1 MAKSLKIKTCMPK
14 WYFLMWLIIPF
25 HATSQNMSDW
35 GNMRE
40 KKVIFYA
47 DDILLDSLPIFSS
60 SVSIFQINPL
70 IPVPDSLYFM
80 VSGILKWRNSQ
91 LFKKGTALLIRY
103 RTFPK
108 EWINTKSSG
117 ILLIPDTLETF
128 YLMRKSESE
137 SFSMAE
143 ELRRIDYS
151 GGFMRGISIGNRQ
164 DLVLN
169 SQLNLQL
176 TGEIAPGFT
185 IRAAITDENLPIQAF
200 GNTLQLQEFD
210 KVFVALEKDQFHFT
224 AGDFE
229 IQRDQSHFNNFYKKV
244 QGLKLHFFDREKK
257 WETTGSASFSRGQ
270 FQRITLDVSEG
281 NQGPYRLSTPATG
294 VITVILA
301 GTEKVFIN
309 GKKATRGTSG
319 DYIIDYN
326 RGEIV
331 FTVNQLMV
339 RETRVVVEFEYANTE
354 QNRSI
359 LAFNSQYHHKN
370 RTFFI
375 NGLTQQDSRTSHR
388 FRDLKEENLNILANS
403 TSPLEKLYL
412 PAWELSADTDPT
424 RTYYTQRDT
433 ILPCGRR
440 DTFFTYVK
448 NSLSDKYTVKFGIP
462 SSGRGNYKLSTQ
474 LIGNDR
480 IYEYVPPDPIT
491 CEPQGQ
497 YDPFIPVI
505 FPLAN
510 SILTM
515 GQESNIFKKISWQ
528 TEIGL
533 SHKDNNRFSTYKN
546 AMNSGWASWN
556 EWTWQTPLGTPSKL
570 IDIALSH
577 EFVSKKYTSLEP
589 IRQPDFL
596 RDWGLTNQLG
606 KVDLPENNENT
617 VRLKLNYTAPQGIKL
632 NYQIEHYLRSGLFK
646 GLRQNASATWAN
658 KNSFFNGSFNQVT
671 ANYSGENTSFSR
683 PNIQFNHTFSG
694 KNKWQLSGQ
703 LEGERKV
710 QQNPLTSQ
718 IHSSSFGYHQVQ
730 FSIKTAENKSNI
742 FALRIQDRT
751 DFLPFK
757 ERLQMSYKARFI
769 KLEGTHTVSK
779 YFKIKQIWQYRYLTL
794 IDQSINNISSKGVL
808 LGQIQGDGSF
818 FKGLIR
824 GNTVYEKGSGQEP
837 RLEYTYIKV
846 APGEG
851 THIWLDSLFNHDG
864 ILQQQEMMIAPFQDQ
879 ADFIR
884 VNTLS
889 NQYLPT
895 RFLHFTQSIT
905 IDPSRYKGQLFK
917 KFSRWQW
924 NSNWR
929 MDKKTTTDQGLIN
942 LLPFSINID
951 DPNVVSLV
959 YQQRNV
965 LIVNKGHK
973 LWDIQIGNNQQV
985 QKWLQTIGSE
995 IRIQRDDFL
1004 KFRWNLSNKWL
1015 LRTELGK
1022 GGNAQKAERFPEKN
1036 FDMSTQKNSLS
1047 IQFLPNNSFRSLL
1060 SFTNDQ
1066 STPREWSENTGKLN
1080 KRELS
1085 LSNTWNAKEGQS
1097 IQGQMSNIYIQYDG
1111 LKNSPAS
1118 FALLQ
1123 GLQTGNNWQWT
1134 LQFEKILGRNI
1145 RLLCKYQGRK
1155 SANGP
1160 IFHIGNI
1167 QLGATF

>member
-1 MAKSLKIKTCMPK
+1 MPK
-14 WYFLMWLIIPF
+14 WYFLMWIIIPF
-25 HATSQNMSDW
+25 HVMSQNMADW
-35 GNMRE
+35 GNMHE
-40 KKVIFYA
+40 KKVIFHGE
-47 DDILLDSLPIFSS
+47 DILLDSLPIFSS

-70 IPVPDSLYFM
+70 IPVPDNLYFI
-80 VSGILKWRNSQ
+80 VSGILKWRKTEI
-91 LFKKGTALLIRY
+91 LKKGTSLVIRY

-108 EWINTKSSG
+108 KWTSTKSSG

-128 YLMRKSESE
+128 YLLGKTESE
-137 SFSMAE
+137 SFSLADE
-143 ELRRIDYS
+143 FRRIDYS

-210 KVFVALEKDQFHFT
+210 KVFIALEKDQFHFT

-229 IQRDQSHFNNFYKKV
+229 IQRDRSHFNNFYKKV
-244 QGLKLHFFDREKK
+244 QGLKMYFFDKEKK

-270 FQRITLDVSEG
+270 FQRITIDVSEG
-281 NQGPYRLSTPATG
+281 NQGPYRLSTPTTG
-294 VITVILA
+294 AITVILA

-309 GKKATRGTSG
+309 GKKAVRGTSG

-326 RGEIV
+326 RGEII
-331 FTVNQLMV
+331 FTPNQLMV

-359 LAFNSQYHHKN
+359 LAFNSQYRNKTS
-370 RTFFI
+370 TFFI
-375 NGLTQQDSRTSHR
+375 NGLTQQDSKTSHR
-388 FRDLKEENLNILANS
+388 FRNLKEEDLNLLAS
-403 TSPLEKLYL
+403 SSSPLEKIYL
-412 PAWELSADTDPT
+412 PGWESSTDADPT
-424 RTYYTQRDT
+424 RTYYTKRDT
-433 ILPCGRR
+433 LLPCGKR
-440 DTFFTYVK
+440 DTFFIYIK
-448 NSLSDKYTVKFGIP
+448 ESLSEKYTVKFGIP
-462 SSGRGNYKLSTQ
+462 SSGKGNYKLSTQ
-474 LIGNDR
+474 IIGNDR
-480 IYEYVPPDPIT
+480 IYEYVPPDPVT

-497 YDPFIPVI
+497 YDPFIPII

-510 SILTM
+510 SILTF
-515 GQESNIFKKISWQ
+515 GQESNVFKKIGWR
-528 TEIGL
+528 TEMGI
-533 SHKDNNRFSTYKN
+533 SHQDNNRFSNYKN
-546 AMNSGWASWN
+546 TMNTGWASWN
-556 EWTWQTPLGTPSKL
+556 EWTWQAPLGTHSKL
-570 IDIALSH
+570 FDITLSH
-577 EFVSKKYTSLEP
+577 EFVSKKYTALEP

-617 VRLKLNYTAPQGIKL
+617 IRLKLNYSTQQGIKL
-632 NYQIEHYLRSGLFK
+632 DYQIEHYLRQGLFN

-658 KNSFFNGSFNQVT
+658 KNSFFNGTFNHVN

-683 PNIQFNHTFSG
+683 PNIQFNHTLPG
-694 KNKWQLSGQ
+694 KNKWQFRGQ

-710 QQNPLTSQ
+710 QQNPTTSL
-718 IHSSSFGYHQVQ
+718 IHSSSFAYHQLHFSVQ
-730 FSIKTAENKSNI
+730 SPEKKTNT
-742 FALRIQDRT
+742 FVLRLQDRT

-757 ERLQMSYKARFI
+757 EKLQMNYKARFI
-769 KLEGTHTVSK
+769 KLEGTHTLSNH
-779 YFKIKQIWQYRYLTL
+779 FKIKQIWQYRHLSL
-794 IDQSINNISSKGVL
+794 IDQSSNNISSKGVL
-808 LGQIQGDGSF
+808 LGQVQGDGSF
-818 FKGLIR
+818 LKGLIR
-824 GNTVYEKGSGQEP
+824 GNTVYERGSGQEP

-851 THIWLDSLFNHDG
+851 THIWLDSLFNRDG
-864 ILQQQEMMIAPFQDQ
+864 VLQQQEMIIAPFQDQ

-889 NQYLPT
+889 NQYLPA
-895 RFLHFTQSIT
+895 RFLHFTQSFT
-905 IDPSRYKGQLFK
+905 VDPGRFKGKLFK

-924 NSNWR
+924 NSTWR
-929 MDKKTTTDQGLIN
+929 MDKKTTADQGFMSLH
-942 LLPFSINID
+942 PFSINID
-951 DPNVVSLV
+951 DPNLVSLI

-973 LWDIQIGNNQQV
+973 LWDIQIGNNQQL

-995 IRIQRDDFL
+995 IREQREAFL
-1004 KFRWNLSNKWL
+1004 KLRWNLSNKWL
-1015 LRTELGK
+1015 FRTELSK
-1022 GGNAQKAERFPEKN
+1022 GGNAQKAERFSEKN
-1036 FDMSTQKNSLS
+1036 FNMNTQKKSVS
-1047 IQFLPNNSFRSLL
+1047 IQFLPSYSFRSLL
-1060 SFTNDQ
+1060 TFIYDQ
-1066 STPREWSENTGKLN
+1066 STPREWSENTGTLN
-1080 KRELS
+1080 KREWS
-1085 LSNTWNAKEGQS
+1085 FSNTWNAKEGQS
-1097 IQGQMSNIYIQYDG
+1097 IQGQMSNIYVQYDG

-1123 GLQTGNNWQWT
+1123 GLQIGNNWQWT
-1134 LQFEKILGRNI
+1134 IQFEKIIGKNI
-1145 RLLCKYQGRK
+1145 RLLFKYQGRK

>member
-1 MAKSLKIKTCMPK
+1 LKIKTGMPK
-14 WYFLMWLIIPF
+14 WYFLMWLFIPF
-25 HATSQNMSDW
+25 NVVSQNMAEW
-35 GNMRE
+35 GNMHE
-40 KKVIFYA
+40 KKVIFQG

-70 IPVPDSLYFM
+70 ISVPDSLYFM

-91 LFKKGTALLIRY
+91 LFKKGTPLLIRY

-108 EWINTKSSG
+108 EWINTKSSDF
-117 ILLIPDTLETF
+117 LLIPDTLETF
-128 YLMRKSESE
+128 FLMGKSEFE
-137 SFSMAE
+137 SFSMADE
-143 ELRRIDYS
+143 FRRIDYS

-210 KVFVALEKDQFHFT
+210 KVFIALEKDQFHFT

-244 QGLKLHFFDREKK
+244 QGLKLHFFDKENK

-281 NQGPYRLSTPATG
+281 NQGPYRISTPSTG

-309 GKKATRGTSG
+309 GKKAIRGTSG

-326 RGEIV
+326 RGEII
-331 FTVNQLMV
+331 FTPNQLML

-359 LAFNSQYHHKN
+359 LAFNSQYQHKN
-370 RTFFI
+370 GTFFI
-375 NGLTQQDSRTSHR
+375 NGLTQQDSKTSHR
-388 FRDLKEENLNILANS
+388 YRDLKEEDVNTLANS
-403 TSPLEKLYL
+403 TSALEKLYL
-412 PAWELSADTDPT
+412 PGWESSDDTDPT
-424 RTYYTQRDT
+424 RTYYTRRDT
-433 ILPCGRR
+433 LLPCGKI
-440 DTFFTYVK
+440 DTFFIYV
-448 NSLSDKYTVKFGIP
+448 NQSLSDKYTVKFGVP
-462 SSGRGNYKLSTQ
+462 SSGKGNYRLSTQ

-497 YDPFIPVI
+497 YEPFIPI
-505 FPLAN
+505 FFPLAN
-510 SILTM
+510 SILTI
-515 GQESNIFKKISWQ
+515 GQESKIFQKMSWR
-528 TEIGL
+528 TEMGL
-533 SHKDNNRFSTYKN
+533 SLQDNNRFSSYKN
-546 AMNSGWASWN
+546 TMNTGLASWN
-556 EWTWQTPLGTPSKL
+556 EWKWQSPLGASENL
-570 IDIALSH
+570 IDITLSH
-577 EFVSKKYTSLEP
+577 EFVSKKYSALEP

-606 KVDLPENNENT
+606 KAELPENNENT
-617 VRLKLNYTAPQGIKL
+617 LRLKINYNSQQGIKL
-632 NYQIEHYLRSGLFK
+632 DYQIEHYLRQGLFN
-646 GLRQNASATWAN
+646 GLRQNAAATWAN
-658 KNSFFNGSFNQVT
+658 KNSSFTGAFNQVT

-683 PNIQFNHTFSG
+683 PNIQFIHTLPGKNNWQFSG
-694 KNKWQLSGQ
+694 QM
-703 LEGERKV
+703 EGERKV
-710 QQNPLTSQ
+710 QQNPVTSL
-718 IHSSSFGYHQVQ
+718 IHSSSFAFHQVQ
-730 FSIKTAENKSNI
+730 FSVKSPEKKANT
-742 FALRIQDRT
+742 FALRLQDRT
-751 DFLPFK
+751 DFLPVK
-757 ERLQMSYKARFI
+757 ENLQMSYKARFI
-769 KLEGTHTVSK
+769 KLEGTHTFSNH
-779 YFKIKQIWQYRYLTL
+779 FKMKQIWQYRHLSFMDRLTN
-794 IDQSINNISSKGVL
+794 DISSKGVL
-808 LGQIQGDGSF
+808 LGQVQGDGSF
-818 FKGLIR
+818 LKGLIR
-824 GNTVYEKGSGQEP
+824 GNTVYERGSGQEP

-851 THIWLDSLFNHDG
+851 THIWLDSLFNQDG

-895 RFLHFTQSIT
+895 RFLHFTQSVT
-905 IDPSRYKGQLFK
+905 IDPGRYKGKLFK
-917 KFSRWQW
+917 KYARWQW
-924 NSNWR
+924 NSTWR
-929 MDKKTTTDQGLIN
+929 MDKKTTADQGLISFN
-942 LLPFSINID
+942 PFSISID
-951 DPNVVSLV
+951 DPNVVSLI

-965 LIVNKGHK
+965 LIINKGHK
-973 LWDIQIGNNQQV
+973 LWDIQIGNNQQL

-995 IRIQRDDFL
+995 MRVQQESFL
-1004 KFRWNLSNKWL
+1004 KLRWNMSNKWL
-1015 LRTELGK
+1015 IRTELGK
-1022 GGNAQKAERFPEKN
+1022 GANRQKAERFPEKN
-1036 FDMSTQKNSLS
+1036 FDMNTQKGSLS
-1047 IQFLPNNSFRSLL
+1047 LQFLPTNSFRSLL
-1060 SFTNDQ
+1060 TFTNDQ
-1066 STPREWSENTGKLN
+1066 STPREWSENTGTLN
-1080 KRELS
+1080 KREVS
-1085 LSNTWNAKEGQS
+1085 FSTTWNAKAGQS
-1097 IQGQMSNIYIQYDG
+1097 VQGQMSNIFIQYSG
-1111 LKNSPAS
+1111 MKNSPAS

-1134 LQFEKILGRNI
+1134 LQFEKIIGRNI
-1145 RLLCKYQGRK
+1145 RLLFKYQGRK
-1155 SANGP
+1155 SATGP